1 MKDPVQ
7 VRIER
12 EINEHDV
19 VLFMKGTPVFLQC
32 GFSSVVVQVL
42 SHLGVKFKGIDV
54 LGDLALG
61 QGIKAFSDWPTVP
74 QLYVKGEFMGG
85 CDIVRE
91 MFETGELGQFLAGRG
106 VKTGAVP
113 T

>member
-7 VRIER
+7 ARIER
-12 EINEHDV
+12 EINDHDV
-19 VLFMKGTPVFLQC
+19 VLFMKGTPVLPQC
-32 GFSSVVVQVL
+32 GFSTVMVQVL
-42 SHLGVKFKGIDV
+42 THLGVKFKGIDV
-54 LGDLALG
+54 LSDPELR

-91 MFETGELGQFLAGRG
+91 MFETGELVQLLATRG
-106 VKTGAVP
+106 VKTATVP